1 MIPQE
6 TVQRILD
13 TADIVEVVSDFVTL
27 KKRGVNYIGLCPFH
41 NEKTPSFTVSPAKG
55 ICKCFGCGQGGNPV
69 NFIMEHEQ
77 MTYVEA
83 LRYLAK
89 KYHIEIVEREET
101 EEERI
106 AKNERESMMIV
117 TTYAEKYFEETLLQ
131 DSEGISIGLS
141 YLKHRGFR
149 SETIK
154 KFHLGYCK
162 DEWAAF
168 SDKALQ
174 SGYDKKYLVDTG
186 LSIDGKKGLIDKYR
200 GRVIFPIQS
209 VSGRTV
215 GFGGR
220 ILNNDAK
227 AAKYLNSPE
236 STIYHKSKL
245 LYGLYLAK
253 KSIVKEDKCFLVEG
267 YTDVISLHQAGIEN
281 VVASSGTALTV
292 GQILLIKRFTPNV
305 TVLFDGDAAGIKA
318 SLRSID
324 MLLEQGMNIK
334 VLLLPEGEDPDSFA
348 KKHSSSELLQHIA
361 DNEEDFIHFKTNLL
375 LKDAANDP
383 VEKANLIRDIV
394 RSISVIPDSITRS
407 VYLKSC
413 SNLLDV
419 QESVLYN
426 QVSRLITQKRTQP
439 QQHPSTTSANKQKI
453 SKKDHEERALLRL
466 LLNYGMHYM
475 IDNSEEKLLTA
486 TYILEELA
494 TDEIRFDNTI
504 YQQIIDD
511 FTLQIENENFRPK
524 EYFRDHSNE
533 KVAKLAI
540 DLLSEP
546 YQLSQIWIKN
556 HSKIELEEHRL
567 ADIVPKVICQYKYK
581 LIKEQQKKINQKII
595 QCTEEQE
602 LFSLLQEKK
611 NMDIIKNQ
619 ILKII
624 GNRIIVK

>member
-55 ICKCFGCGQGGNPV
+55 ICKCFGCGQGGSPV

-89 KYHIEIVEREET
+89 KYHIDIVEREET

-117 TTYAEKYFEETLLQ
+117 TAYAEKQFEETLHQ
-131 DSEGISIGLS
+131 DSEGMSIGLT
-141 YLKHRGFR
+141 YLKKRGFR
-149 SETIK
+149 PEIIK

-162 DEWAAF
+162 DDWASF
-168 SDKALQ
+168 SDQALQ
-174 SGYDKKYLVDTG
+174 NGYEKKYLMDTG
-186 LSIDGKKGLIDKYR
+186 LSIEGKKGLMDKYR
-200 GRVIFPIQS
+200 GRIIFPIHS

-220 ILNNDAK
+220 ILSNDAK

-245 LYGLYLAK
+245 LYGLYFAK

-267 YTDVISLHQAGIEN
+267 YTDVLSLHQAGIEN
-281 VVASSGTALTV
+281 VVASSGTALTI

-348 KKHSSSELLQHIA
+348 KKNSSSHFKEHIA
-361 DNEEDFIHFKTNLL
+361 KHEEDFIHFKTNLL
-375 LKDAANDP
+375 LKNAANDP

-394 RSISVIPDSITRS
+394 RSISVIPDSISRS
-407 VYLKSC
+407 VYIKSC
-413 SNLLDV
+413 SNLLEV
-419 QESVLYN
+419 QESILYN
-426 QVSRLITQKRTQP
+426 QVHTLISQKRRQP
-439 QQHPSTTSANKQKI
+439 QQQETAIQPTKANK
-453 SKKDHEERALLRL
+453 KDYEERALLRL
-466 LLNYGMHYM
+466 LLNYGMHPM
-475 IDNSEEKLLTA
+475 LDTSEQKLLTGA
-486 TYILEELA
+486 YILDELA
-494 TDEIRFDNTI
+494 TDEIVLSNPV
-504 YQQIIDD
+504 YQQIITD
-511 FTLQIENENFRPK
+511 FEREMPKENFRP
-524 EYFRDHSNE
+524 EEFFRDHANK
-533 KVAKLAI
+533 KVANLAI

-546 YQLSQIWIKN
+546 HRLSQIWTKN

-567 ADIVPKVICQYKYK
+567 ADIVPKVVYQYKYK
-581 LIKEQQKKINQKII
+581 LIKQLQKQIKQKISE
-595 QCTEEQE
+595 CKDEKA
-602 LFSLLQEKK
+602 LFSLLQEKQ
-611 NMDIIKNQ
+611 NLDL
-619 ILKII
+619 LKSQVLEII

>member
-6 TVQRILD
+6 TIQRILD
-13 TADIVEVVSDFVTL
+13 AANIVEVVSDFVTL
-27 KKRGVNYIGLCPFH
+27 KKAGVNYIGLCPFH
-41 NEKTPSFTVSPAKG
+41 NDKRPSFTVSPSKG
-55 ICKCFGCGQGGNPV
+55 ICKCFSCGEGGGAV
-69 NFIMEHEQ
+69 NFIMKHEQ

-89 KYHIEIVEREET
+89 KYHIEVIEREQT

-117 TTYAEKYFEETLLQ
+117 TSYAEKYFEETLHQ
-131 DSEGISIGLS
+131 NDEGISVGLS
-141 YLKHRGFR
+141 YLKQRGFR
-149 SETIK
+149 PEIIK

-168 SDKALQ
+168 SDQAQ
-174 SGYDKKYLVDTG
+174 EAGYEKKYLIDTG
-186 LSIDGKKGLIDKYR
+186 LSIEGKKGLIDKYR
-200 GRVIFPIQS
+200 GRIIFPIHS

-220 ILNNDAK
+220 ILKNDAK

-281 VVASSGTALTV
+281 VVASSGTALTI
-292 GQILLIKRFTPNV
+292 GQILLIKRFTPNI

-334 VLLLPEGEDPDSFA
+334 VLLLPEEEDPDSFA
-348 KKHSSSELLQHIA
+348 KKYSSSQLNDYITE
-361 DNEEDFIHFKTNLL
+361 NEEDFLHFKTNLL
-375 LKDAANDP
+375 LKDAEEDP
-383 VEKANLIRDIV
+383 VKKSNLIRDIV

-407 VYLKSC
+407 VYIKSC
-413 SNLLDV
+413 SNLLSV
-419 QESVLYN
+419 RESILYN
-426 QVSRLITQKRTQP
+426 QVITLITQRHS
-439 QQHPSTTSANKQKI
+439 QQNPAKKSDQKPI
-453 SKKDHEERALLRL
+453 KTGKKDYEEKALLRL
-466 LLNYGMHYM
+466 LLNYGMQYM
-475 IDNSEEKLLTA
+475 IDNSEEQLLTA

-494 TDEIRFDNTI
+494 TDDIVFENPI
-504 YQQIIDD
+504 YQQILTD
-511 FTLQIENENFRPK
+511 FTEQMTNKNFQPG
-524 EYFRDHSNE
+524 EFFRDHPDE

-540 DLLSEP
+540 DLMTNP
-546 YQLSQIWIKN
+546 YPLSQIWTKN
-556 HSKIELEEHRL
+556 HSKIELEEHCL
-567 ADIVPKVICQYKYK
+567 VEIVPKVIFQYKYK
-581 LIKEQQKKINQKII
+581 IVKQQQKDLVKKIA
-595 QCTEEQE
+595 QCTNNDE
-602 LFSLLQEKK
+602 LVLLLQEKQNLDNLK
-611 NMDIIKNQ
+611 KQ
-619 ILKII
+619 IFELI
-624 GNRIIVK
+624 GNKIIVK

>member
-13 TADIVEVVSDFVTL
+13 AADIVEVVSDFVTL

-77 MTYVEA
+77 MTYAEA

-117 TTYAEKYFEETLLQ
+117 TAYAEKHFEEILHQ
-131 DSEGISIGLS
+131 DSEGMSVGLS
-141 YLKHRGFR
+141 YLKQRGFR
-149 SETIK
+149 PEIIK

-162 DEWAAF
+162 DDWASF
-168 SDKALQ
+168 SDEALQ
-174 SGYDKKYLVDTG
+174 SGYEKKYLVDTG
-186 LSIDGKKGLIDKYR
+186 LSIEGKKGLIDKYR
-200 GRVIFPIQS
+200 GRIIFPIKS

-220 ILNNDAK
+220 ILKNNVK
-227 AAKYLNSPE
+227 SAKYLNSPE

-281 VVASSGTALTV
+281 VVASSGTALTI

-348 KKHSSSELLQHIA
+348 KTHSASELKAHIA
-361 DNEEDFIHFKTNLL
+361 DNEEDFIHFKTRLL
-375 LKDAANDP
+375 LKDTDNDP
-383 VEKANLIRDIV
+383 VKKANLIRDIV
-394 RSISVIPDSITRS
+394 RSIAVIPDSIVRS
-407 VYLKSC
+407 VYIKSC
-413 SNLLDV
+413 GNLLEV

-426 QVSRLITQKRTQP
+426 QVTTLIRQRNKSQP
-439 QQHPSTTSANKQKI
+439 QQEKPTAQKTNTSG
-453 SKKDHEERALLRL
+453 KKDHEERALLRL
-466 LLNYGMHYM
+466 LLNYGMQYM
-475 IDNSEEKLLTA
+475 IDNSEEQLLTA
-486 TYILEELA
+486 TYILEELS
-494 TDEIRFDNTI
+494 TDEIRFENSD

-511 FTLQIENENFRPK
+511 FTIQIEKENFQPQ
-524 EYFRDHSNE
+524 EFFRDHPNK

-540 DLLSEP
+540 DLLTEP
-546 YQLSQIWIKN
+546 HRLSQIWTKN

-567 ADIVPKVICQYKYK
+567 SDIVPKIVYQYKYK
-581 LIKEQQKKINQKII
+581 LIKELQQDLKQKIAA
-595 QCTEEQE
+595 CKEEAE

-611 NMDIIKNQ
+611 NLDTIKNQ
-619 ILKII
+619 ILEIT